1 MSFIGNS
8 FTNQTYVPKVDYFNG
23 DGSTTQFLL
32 SRNVASVADIQS
44 VIENVPQNPASAFTV
59 SGNVITFT
67 SAPPSGTN
75 NIYVRYTSP
84 TTQVIKPAQGT
95 VGPTEINSSYSLWN
109 LSSSTINYTAGNVG
123 IGTASP
129 NYKLDV
135 SGIGRI
141 GNGVSQGDPNST
153 DITATAHT
161 LLSGTGGNYLAF
173 GQYDSGSSFAQ
184 WIQSTYANP
193 TTAKYNLVLN
203 PLGGNVGI
211 GTNSPANKLEV
222 SSGAA
227 DVAVLVKATGA
238 NYATYRMKNTS
249 RDYSM
254 QIRTDQS
261 NAWTLRDE
269 TGGVNRL
276 LVTTD
281 GDFLMAPDYRT
292 EPRGKVDISAVGG
305 TVSGLPSV
313 CLAMSR
319 WGDAGIMVNFFPN
332 HGSTTSI
339 GNIYNAGLTN
349 TQYNTSSDYRLKENI
364 APMTGALAKV
374 ALLKPC
380 TYTWKSTGA
389 AGQGFIAHEL
399 DEVVPDAVCGEKDA
413 VDSDGN
419 IVSQGIDTSYLVA
432 TLTAA
437 IQEQQAIIEELKSRI
452 EVLEAK

>member
-23 DGSTTQFLL
+23 DGSTTQFTL

-75 NIYVRYTSP
+75 NIYVRYTTP
-84 TTQVIKPAQGT
+84 TTNLVKPAPGT
-95 VGPTEINSSYSLWN
+95 VDASSILDLAITN
-109 LSSSTINYTAGNVG
+109 AKIANATITLSKLSATGTPASNTYLRGDNTWASIASSQWTTTGSDIYYTTGNVG
-123 IGTASP
+123 VGTSSP
-129 NYKLDV
+129 DYKFQIEGV
-135 SGIGRI
+135 GTGVTSRMGITNTTTGSTLEVGSD
-141 GNGVSQGDPNST
+141 GNGGFLST
-153 DITATAHT
+153 
-161 LLSGTGGNYLAF
+161 
-173 GQYDSGSSFAQ
+173 
-184 WIQSTYANP
+184 
-193 TTAKYNLVLN
+193 
-203 PLGGNVGI
+203 
-211 GTNSPANKLEV
+211 
-222 SSGAA
+222 SGAF
-227 DVAVLVKATGA
+227 
-238 NYATYRMKNTS
+238 NTLFYNNGS
-249 RDYSM
+249 EQMR
-254 QIRTDQS
+254 ITK
-261 NAWTLRDE
+261 
-269 TGGVNRL
+269 
-276 LVTTD
+276 D
-281 GDFLMAPDYRT
+281 GDFLMAPGYRT

-319 WGDAGIMVNFFPN
+319 WGDAGVMVNFFPN

-364 APMTGALAKV
+364 APMTGALSKV